1 MAIAQIRL
9 WSFAQECDEIGKRIT
24 YVNLDKRAGVSKG
37 WEEELFGL
45 LKSYTISY
53 LPFVP
58 DAGHAKLLVM
68 AENDK
73 QTMPVVLTTEEEGV
87 AFFTGCVAWGQ
98 EVCIIDAEQWCR

>member
-45 LKSYTISY
+45 LKSYNISY
-53 LPFVP
+53 LPFVLMQ
-58 DAGHAKLLVM
+58 GMQSCWSWQKM
-68 AENDK
+68 TSK
-73 QTMPVVLTTEEEGV
+73 QRL
-87 AFFTGCVAWGQ
+87 
-98 EVCIIDAEQWCR
+98 